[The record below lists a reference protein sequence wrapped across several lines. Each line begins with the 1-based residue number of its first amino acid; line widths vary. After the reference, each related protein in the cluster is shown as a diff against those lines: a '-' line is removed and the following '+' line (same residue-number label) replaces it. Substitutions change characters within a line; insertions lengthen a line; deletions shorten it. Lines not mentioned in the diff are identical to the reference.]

1 MSESIVRATCPACG
15 DVVVTTRDVGLRLD
29 EVQSRFLFACPRCHR
44 PVSRDVPS
52 GIVHILRV
60 AGVPLVDPEPELI
73 SQTELAEFLAEF
85 DDVDCLDELR
95 RLGA

>member
-29 EVQSRFLFACPRCHR
+29 EAQSRFLFDCPRCHR
-44 PVSRDVPS
+44 QVSREVPS

-60 AGVPLVDPEPELI
+60 AGVQLVDPEPELI
-73 SQTELAEFLAEF
+73 SQSELAEFLAEF
-85 DDVDCLDELR
+85 DDVDCFDELR